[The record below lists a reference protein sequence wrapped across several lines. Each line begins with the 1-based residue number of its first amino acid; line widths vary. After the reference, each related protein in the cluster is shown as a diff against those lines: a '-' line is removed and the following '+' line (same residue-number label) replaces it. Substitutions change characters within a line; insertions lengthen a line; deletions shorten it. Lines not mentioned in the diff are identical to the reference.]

1 MDIQQFAEQ
10 NNLKD
15 KDMVGVIQTEFPK
28 YSKQIHSHVKNQQ
41 CGITLVEKAVSLL
54 TRTFSINAPEALR
67 ARKSDRHK
75 LTDKVSCRLE
85 PGLKPLLQ
93 QRFREDGFETD
104 NEGLKFLINQYL
116 GVNHETH

>member
-10 NNLKD
+10 NNIKD

-41 CGITLVEKAVSLL
+41 TGITLVEKAAMLL
-54 TRTFSINAPEALR
+54 ARTFSISAPEALR

-75 LTDKVSCRLE
+75 LTDKVSCRLK
-85 PGLKPLLQ
+85 PGRKGVLQ

-104 NEGLKFLINQYL
+104 QEGMAFLINQYL
-116 GVNHETH
+116 GAEK